1 MKIRRR
7 ELLKLGTLG
16 LVGSACS
23 VRGSAGVGTV
33 SSSLP
38 GAASRTLPVDPK
50 AEVRV
55 EPRPRGFVLAFGS
68 CNKPSLPQPLWSW
81 VRAQTPDAWMW
92 LGDIV
97 YADTEDI
104 RRTRNLYRRQAER
117 PEYAALVAQTRI
129 IGIWDDHD
137 YGKNDAGG
145 EYPKRVESQAALL
158 DFLGEPPDSP
168 RRLRRG
174 TYESYEFGSGD
185 ERVKIIMLDGRFHR
199 DGPGPDA
206 DTLGDEQWAWF
217 EKELRSPP
225 AALTVIASSY
235 QVLSEEHS
243 NEKWAKFPRAR
254 ARLFEL
260 LRSSG
265 TPGVVLV
272 SGDRHFAELSRHH
285 DPGIGYPLHELTS
298 SGLTHA
304 WPNAD
309 EPNRHRVGDLY
320 RKINFGVVRVDWG
333 SREAILEARGADG
346 GLPIQLKIGLDSL
359 RRKA

>member
-1 MKIRRR
+1 MKLRRR

-16 LVGSACS
+16 LLGSACS
-23 VRGSAGVGTV
+23 ARGSSALGTV
-33 SSSLP
+33 TSSRSVVP
-38 GAASRTLPVDPK
+38 AAPPVVDPTV
-50 AEVRV
+50 EVRV
-55 EPRPRGFVLAFGS
+55 GPRPRGFALAFGS

-81 VRAQTPDAWMW
+81 VRAQAPDAWMW

-97 YADTEDI
+97 YADTQNI

-129 IGIWDDHD
+129 LGVWDDHD
-137 YGKNDAGG
+137 YGKNDAGS

-168 RRLRRG
+168 RRQRRG

-185 ERVKIIMLDGRFHR
+185 ERVKVIMLDGRFHR
-199 DGPGPDA
+199 ERPGQDA

-217 EKELRSPP
+217 EKELEGPP

-235 QVLSEEHS
+235 QVLSEEHYH
-243 NEKWAKFPRAR
+243 EKWGNFPRAR

-272 SGDRHFAELSRHH
+272 SGDRHFAELSRFD

-304 WPNAD
+304 YSNAD
-309 EPNRHRVGDLY
+309 ESNRHRVGNLY
-320 RKINFGVVRVDWG
+320 PKLNFGVVRVDWG
-333 SREAILEARGADG
+333 SREAILEARGSDG
-346 GLPIQLKIGLDSL
+346 GLPIQTKVSLDRL